1 MKIWVYIRQS
11 QQGPY
16 TVEQLSQLH
25 LPPETPIWYEGLER
39 WTPVGKTPLAPYL
52 FDTSADADN
61 VDEDAQHVDV
71 AVDAAQQQEP
81 VAVNPGLH
89 QVAHAKTFIGWSIA
103 LTICCCGSPFSIAA
117 LVGSIITIMRNGAG
131 DEERAQKASRV
142 TEWLI
147 IIAIA
152 LGVPM
157 MFIYSLLSA
166 I

>member
-1 MKIWVYIRQS
+1 
-11 QQGPY
+11 
-16 TVEQLSQLH
+16 
-25 LPPETPIWYEGLER
+25 
-39 WTPVGKTPLAPYL
+39 
-52 FDTSADADN
+52 
-61 VDEDAQHVDV
+61 
-71 AVDAAQQQEP
+71 
-81 VAVNPGLH
+81 
-89 QVAHAKTFIGWSIA
+89 VAHAKTFIGWSIA